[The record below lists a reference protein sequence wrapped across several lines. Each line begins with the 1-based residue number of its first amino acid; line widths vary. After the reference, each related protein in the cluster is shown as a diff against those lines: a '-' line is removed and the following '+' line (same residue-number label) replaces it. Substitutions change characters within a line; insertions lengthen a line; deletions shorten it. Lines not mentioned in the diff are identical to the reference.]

1 MNHRMNGNR
10 RTSLIAITVIMIA
23 VLVVAIVVTLWA
35 ISTFGVVPSP
45 FQHRLPPSRYV
56 PPFLDI
62 QLFYTIEAVFSTI
75 NIVLSIILLLV
86 YISIYRK
93 TRSEFTIGLTIFSVV
108 FLLNAVVSNPF
119 FRGFFGYRPFGLGP
133 FSMLP
138 DLFTF
143 GALIVLLYLSV
154 TY

>member
-10 RTSLIAITVIMIA
+10 TRLITITVIIVA
-23 VLVVAIVVTLWA
+23 VLVTAIVITLWA
-35 ISTFGVVPSP
+35 SSVFRVQPSP
-45 FQHRLPPSRYV
+45 FQHEFPPPHYV
-56 PPFLDI
+56 PPFWDI

-75 NIVLSIILLLV
+75 NIALAIVLFLV
-86 YISIYRK
+86 YVSIYRK
-93 TRSEFTIGLTIFSVV
+93 TRSEFTIGLTIFSLV

-133 FSMLP
+133 FTMLP

-154 TY
+154 EY